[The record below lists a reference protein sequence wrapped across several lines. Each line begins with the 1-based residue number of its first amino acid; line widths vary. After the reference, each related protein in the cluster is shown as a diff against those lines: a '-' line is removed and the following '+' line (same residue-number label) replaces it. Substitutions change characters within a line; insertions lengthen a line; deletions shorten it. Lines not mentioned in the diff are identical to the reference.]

1 MSCNADVYRDG
12 GRLRAACTGCGWNSP
27 ETHSRDVGGL
37 LMARLMADAHNACAI
52 FAQALA
58 GKGRQ

>member
-1 MSCNADVYRDG
+1 
-12 GRLRAACTGCGWNSP
+12 
-27 ETHSRDVGGL
+27 VGGL